1 MEFLHRIAE
10 LRSAAVIRHEL
21 KRLPPRALA
30 DLGLT
35 PEDVPYVARVGAR
48 LGPQGAAIAQLVE
61 EARALRLG
69 RPTLAARIGAFVGQ
83 LRAAVEA
90 TAAGRALALDLVWW
104 RAYRRVHAE
113 LGAYSDRELMSDLR
127 LSRGDVH
134 GIAVEGA
141 DEAVAEFTARHP
153 RYRAAAATRFGLGR
167 AMG

>member
-1 MEFLHRIAE
+1 MEFLHRITE
-10 LRSAAVIRHEL
+10 LRGAAVIRREL
-21 KRLPPRALA
+21 NRLPPRALA

-48 LGPQGAAIAQLVE
+48 LGPQGASIAQLVE

-69 RPTLAARIGAFVGQ
+69 RPTLASRIGSFVGQ
-83 LRAAVEA
+83 LRAGIES
-90 TAAGRALALDLVWW
+90 TAAGRALALELLWR

-113 LGAYSDRELMSDLR
+113 LGSYSDRELMADLR

-134 GIAVEGA
+134 DIAVEGA
-141 DEAVAEFTARHP
+141 DEAVAEFVASHP
-153 RYRAAAATRFGLGR
+153 VYRRAAAGRLGLGR